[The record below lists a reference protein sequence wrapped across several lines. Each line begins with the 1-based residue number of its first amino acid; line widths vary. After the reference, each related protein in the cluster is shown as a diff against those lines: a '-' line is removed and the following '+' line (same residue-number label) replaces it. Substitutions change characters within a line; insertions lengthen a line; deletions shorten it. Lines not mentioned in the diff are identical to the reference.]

1 MAISYRNS
9 NKINRI
15 VEPLFQIDRVK
26 FKSPRNSLAEN
37 NESNLI
43 KIDLSRILKE
53 LQEVDD
59 SILDKITYFIG
70 NIEDLDE
77 SAKLQDGVSYT
88 LSDIQVYIDDVGASL
103 ETLEIDSTNK
113 LSGKLSRLI
122 SKVSRL
128 ENGE

>member
-88 LSDIQVYIDDVGASL
+88 LSDIQIYIDDVGASL

>member
-77 SAKLQDGVSYT
+77 SAKLEDGVSYT
-88 LSDIQVYIDDVGASL
+88 LSDIQIYIDDVGASL

>member
-53 LQEVDD
+53 LQQVDD

-77 SAKLQDGVSYT
+77 SAKLEDGVSYT
-88 LSDIQVYIDDVGASL
+88 LSDIQIYIDDVGASL

>member
-1 MAISYRNS
+1 
-9 NKINRI
+9 
-15 VEPLFQIDRVK
+15 
-26 FKSPRNSLAEN
+26 
-37 NESNLI
+37 
-43 KIDLSRILKE
+43 
-53 LQEVDD
+53 
-59 SILDKITYFIG
+59 LDKITYFIG

-77 SAKLQDGVSYT
+77 SAKLEDGVSYT
-88 LSDIQVYIDDVGASL
+88 LSDIQIYIDDVGASL

>member
-53 LQEVDD
+53 HRKLM
-59 SILDKITYFIG
+59 ILFWI
-70 NIEDLDE
+70 
-77 SAKLQDGVSYT
+77 KLPI
-88 LSDIQVYIDDVGASL
+88 L
-103 ETLEIDSTNK
+103 LEI
-113 LSGKLSRLI
+113 
-122 SKVSRL
+122 
-128 ENGE
+128 